1 MTTHIYD
8 ELPMLPTG
16 EADRATVALAADH
29 LRECTDCQQELV
41 SALIAHASLSS
52 AVRFA
57 PELRASLSTA
67 AGAEEAPGE
76 PTELPDLSSIFEMAK
91 QEARVP
97 RHAVAAPRTRPTR
110 ARWLAA
116 AAVGGILVGGGA
128 VVAVQNVGGSPS
140 ARTVQLAAFD
150 KGTVAASAR
159 VGSQEVR
166 VDASALPA
174 PGSGTN
180 YEVWLTDTARKSLQP
195 VGWVGAD
202 GRTILQIPSNLLDK
216 FTNIEVSVQKI
227 AEPYAFSGVSVL
239 RGNYR

>member
-8 ELPMLPTG
+8 ELPMLLTG

-57 PELRASLSTA
+57 PELRASLSTTA
-67 AGAEEAPGE
+67 AAEEPPGE

-91 QEARVP
+91 QEARPP

-128 VVAVQNVGGSPS
+128 VVAVQNLGGSPHT
-140 ARTVQLAAFD
+140 A
-150 KGTVAASAR
+150 
-159 VGSQEVR
+159 
-166 VDASALPA
+166 PA
-174 PGSGTN
+174 PYRRQRRSEARRCGSTP
-180 YEVWLTDTARKSLQP
+180 APFQP
-195 VGWVGAD
+195 RAAVPTTRCG
-202 GRTILQIPSNLLDK
+202 
-216 FTNIEVSVQKI
+216 
-227 AEPYAFSGVSVL
+227 
-239 RGNYR
+239 